1 MRRFTAGLH
10 VIAAA
15 LVLAAAA
22 QAATPTYRFHNVQIV
37 GGGFVT
43 GLVAHPMIPEL
54 FFARTDIGG
63 AYRWDSFKQRWTP
76 LLDWVTADNLNI
88 EGTISIAL
96 DPVNPF
102 NLYLAQGEYVESF
115 AGNGALY
122 ISHDLGKTFT
132 VVNLPFQ
139 LGANE
144 IGRSSGER
152 LGVVPWSPTTLYL
165 GTNVNG
171 LWQSLDSGSTWAQVT
186 SFPVT
191 GAVDNNKAGVSFVM
205 FGPKLKGAK
214 YPTIYVGVSDT
225 VTGLYQSVDNGATW
239 QAVPGQP
246 TGDMPLSAAL
256 SHNGNLYVAYS
267 NQPAPYG
274 AGNGQVWKYN
284 VSSSLWTSITP
295 PDAVS
300 SPQYYGYDK
309 VVVDPWH
316 PDTVMVSTLDRYYP
330 GDEIYR
336 SKDAGATW
344 VAMGNEPYGPPVH
357 SSFDASISPWITT
370 GATLPP
376 DNMGNWIGA
385 MLVDPWNPDHLMYG
399 TGGTIWETHHVSGV
413 DSGGMIPWKIGA
425 LGIEETALNIL
436 LSPPSGAHLLSA
448 MADVGAFRHDDL
460 NVSPPQGQFHV
471 PQLGS
476 TTGLDFAQQNAQLIA
491 RVGNLPYA
499 QTLCG
504 GYSTDQGNTW
514 TTFTNVPGCAN
525 GPGTIAIAANGA
537 SFVWAPSGG
546 ATAYSTDRGTT
557 WIPSAGAPSGGVIA
571 SDRVNPL
578 KFYTFDQ
585 SAGIFYVS
593 TDGGKTFTPTMTG
606 LTTYSFKQISVNPN
620 IEGDVWLSLQW
631 GGLWHSTDSG
641 ATFTSVSSVVWSDS
655 IGFGA
660 AAPAS
665 TYSSAIYFVGR
676 LTWSGAGFPTSLYRS
691 DDGAQTWNPVLDT
704 QHQYGAVI
712 TVSGDPR
719 IYGRV
724 YIGTEGRGIVYGD
737 LLLTDDE

>member
-1 MRRFTAGLH
+1 MRRLTVGLC
-10 VIAAA
+10 VMVAA
-15 LVLAAAA
+15 LVLAAGGR
-22 QAATPTYRFHNVQIV
+22 AATPTYQFHNVQIV

-43 GLVAHPMIPEL
+43 GLVAHPIIPEL

-63 AYRWDSFKQRWTP
+63 AYRWNALKRRWIP
-76 LLDWVTADNLNI
+76 MLDWVTHDNLNV
-88 EGTISIAL
+88 EGTLSIAV

-115 AGNGALY
+115 ASNGALY
-122 ISHDLGKTFT
+122 ISHDLGNTFS
-132 VVNLPFQ
+132 VVSLPFQ

-144 IGRSSGER
+144 TGRSSGER
-152 LGVVPWSPTTLYL
+152 LAVVPWSPATLYL

-171 LWQSLDSGSTWAQVT
+171 LWRSLDSGNTWAQVT

-191 GAVDNNKAGVSFVM
+191 GVVDNDKAGVIFVM
-205 FGPKLKGAK
+205 FGPRLGQAK
-214 YPTIYVGVSDT
+214 YPTIYVGVSDPT
-225 VTGLYQSVDNGATW
+225 TGLYQSVDNGVSW
-239 QAVPGQP
+239 QAVSGQP
-246 TGDMPLSAAL
+246 AGDVPLSAAL
-256 SHNGNLYVAYS
+256 SASGNLYVTYS
-267 NQPAPYG
+267 NQPAPNG

-284 VSSSLWTSITP
+284 VRSSVWTNITP
-295 PDAVS
+295 PDGVS
-300 SPQYYGYDK
+300 SPQYYGYAK

-344 VAMGNEPYGPPVH
+344 VALGNEPYGPPPH
-357 SSFDASISPWITT
+357 SSFDFSLSPWITN
-370 GATLPP
+370 GASSPA

-399 TGGTIWETHHVSGV
+399 TGGTIWETDHVSKV
-413 DSGGMIPWKIGA
+413 DSGGVIPWRIGA
-425 LGIEETALNIL
+425 LGIEETALNIV

-448 MADVGAFRHDDL
+448 MGDVGAFRHDDL
-460 NVSPPQGQFHV
+460 HVSPVQGQFHV

-476 TTGLDFAQQNAQLIA
+476 TTGLDFAQHNPQVIA
-491 RVGNLPYA
+491 RVGYPTYG
-499 QTLCG
+499 QTQCG

-514 TTFTNVPGCAN
+514 TTFTNVSGCAN
-525 GPGTIAIAANGA
+525 GPGTIAIAAD
-537 SFVWAPSGG
+537 SSDFVWAPSGA
-546 ATAYSTDRGTT
+546 ATAYSTDGGTT
-557 WIPSAGAPSGGVIA
+557 WIPSAGAPSSGAIA

-578 KFYTFDQ
+578 KFYSFDQ
-585 SAGIFYVS
+585 STGTFYVS
-593 TDGGKTFTPTMTG
+593 ADGGRTFTGTMTG
-606 LTTYSFKQISVNPN
+606 LPTYSFKQISVNPGT
-620 IEGDVWLSLQW
+620 EGDIWLSLQW

-665 TYSSAIYFVGR
+665 SASEGYSSAVYFVGR
-676 LTWSGAGFPTSLYRS
+676 LTWSGSGFPTSLYRS
-691 DDGAQTWNPVLDT
+691 DDGGLSWNPVLDA
-704 QHQYGAVI
+704 QHEYGAII

-737 LLLTDDE
+737 LLN

>member
-1 MRRFTAGLH
+1 MRRFIAGLH
-10 VIAAA
+10 LLIAG
-15 LVLAAAA
+15 LVLIAVG
-22 QAATPTYRFHNVQIV
+22 QAATPTYQFQNVRIV
-37 GGGFVT
+37 AGGFVT
-43 GLVAHPMIPEL
+43 GLVAQPLIPEL
-54 FFARTDIGG
+54 LFARTDIGG
-63 AYRWDSFKQRWTP
+63 AYRWDVLKQRWTP
-76 LLDWVTADNLNI
+76 LLDWVTSDNLNI
-88 EGTISIAL
+88 EGTLSIAV

-122 ISHDLGKTFT
+122 ISHDLGNTFT

-152 LGVVPWSPTTLYL
+152 LAVVPWSPAKLYL

-171 LWQSLDSGSTWAQVT
+171 LWQSLDSGNTWAQVT

-191 GAVDNNKAGVSFVM
+191 GAVDNDKAGVIFVM
-205 FGPKLKGAK
+205 FGPKLQGAR
-214 YPTIYVGVSDT
+214 YPTIYVGVSDPT
-225 VTGLYQSVDNGATW
+225 TGLYQSVDNGTTW
-239 QAVPGQP
+239 QPVPGQP
-246 TGDMPLSAAL
+246 SGDVPLSAAL
-256 SHNGNLYVAYS
+256 SANGNLYVTYS
-267 NQPAPYG
+267 NQAAPYS
-274 AGNGQVWKYN
+274 AGSGQVWRYN
-284 VSSSLWTSITP
+284 VRASVWTNITP
-295 PDAVS
+295 PDVVS
-300 SPQYYGYDK
+300 SPQYYGYAK
-309 VVVDPWH
+309 VVVDSWH
-316 PDTVMVSTLDRYYP
+316 PNTIMVSTLDRYYP

-344 VAMGNEPYGPPVH
+344 VAMGNEPYGPPPH
-357 SSFDASISPWITT
+357 SSFDSSLAPWIND
-370 GATLPP
+370 GASLPP

-385 MLVDPWNPDHLMYG
+385 MLVDPWNPDHLLYG
-399 TGGTIWETHHVSGV
+399 TGGMIWETDHVSNV
-413 DSGGMIPWKIGA
+413 DSGGVIPWKIGA
-425 LGIEETALNIL
+425 LGVEETALNVV

-448 MADVGAFRHDDL
+448 MADVGAFRHDDFH
-460 NVSPPQGQFHV
+460 VSPPQGQFQV

-476 TTGLDFAQQNAQLIA
+476 TTGLDFEQRNPQLIA
-491 RVGNLPYA
+491 RVGYPTYG

-514 TTFTNVPGCAN
+514 TTFTNVAGCAN

-537 SFVWAPSGG
+537 SFVWAPSSG
-546 ATAYSTDRGTT
+546 ATAYSIDGGTT
-557 WIPSAGAPSGGVIA
+557 WTPAAGAPSSGAIA

-593 TDGGKTFTPTMTG
+593 ADGGKTFTPTMTG
-606 LTTYSFKQISVNPN
+606 LPTYSFKQISVNPN
-620 IEGDVWLSLQW
+620 TEGDIWLSLQW

-641 ATFTSVSSVVWSDS
+641 ATFTYVNSVVWSDS

-660 AAPAS
+660 PAPS
-665 TYSSAIYFVGR
+665 PTYSSSIYFVGR
-676 LTWSGAGFPTSLYRS
+676 LTWSGAGFSTSVYRS
-691 DDGAQTWNPVLDT
+691 DDGGQTWNPVLDT
-704 QHQYGAVI
+704 QHQYGAII

-724 YIGTEGRGIVYGD
+724 YLGTEGRGIVYGD
-737 LLLTDDE
+737 LLD